1 MKMNH
6 LVDIQQV
13 IGLARRHQ
21 IRLVRLLYCDTSG
34 LIRGKALLLEDLPTC
49 YRSGIGFPLAQQA
62 LTPFDLPAAVEGMGP
77 VGEFRLLP
85 DLSTFALLPYARQTA
100 CLFGCMHLLDGEIW
114 DACPRLFLL
123 RQLARLEEEDLSVRV
138 GTEHEF
144 TLARRVEGD
153 GFPYQ
158 PADVAPLF
166 GTAALDAH
174 DAFLHALLSA
184 LTAQNLR
191 PRLLHAEYGPGQMEI
206 SLGTSTGLA
215 AADRVCLL
223 RETTR
228 AIANQQGLQ
237 ASFAPKPFVEQ
248 FAGNGLHW
256 HLSLWGAEGSGDE
269 QDNLSYDAADP
280 QQLSR
285 LGRQFLGGI
294 LAHLPGLVALTC
306 ASVNSYARLQPQHW
320 SSAYAC
326 WGLDNREAAIRV
338 PALSWGQG
346 QESLRLEV
354 RCADH
359 SANPY
364 LALGGLLVAG
374 LDGIQRQLD
383 PGPPCQVDPALL
395 SQEER
400 ERLGIARLPATLDE
414 ALCALER
421 DAVLMQAL
429 RPVLANA
436 YLAVKRAESAFCQ
449 ERSPHEVA
457 LAYFT
462 KY

>member
-1 MKMNH
+1 MKTNH
-6 LVDIQQV
+6 LVDIQQ
-13 IGLARRHQ
+13 IMELARRNQ
-21 IRLVRLLYCDTSG
+21 IRLVRLLYCDTGG
-34 LIRGKALLLEDLPTC
+34 LIRGKALLLEDLPIS

-62 LTPFDLPAAVEGMGP
+62 LTPFDVPAQVEGMGP

-85 DLSTFALLPYARQTA
+85 DLSTFVLLPSVRQTA
-100 CLFGCMHLLDGEIW
+100 CLFGFMHTLDREIW
-114 DACPRLFLL
+114 DACPRIFLL
-123 RQLARLEEEDLSVRV
+123 RQLARLEEEELSVQV

-144 TLARRVEGD
+144 TLARRVEG
-153 GFPYQ
+153 GSFPYQ
-158 PADVAPLF
+158 PADDAPLF
-166 GTAALDAH
+166 AAAALDTH
-174 DAFLHALLSA
+174 DAFLHPWLTA

-191 PRLLHAEYGPGQMEI
+191 PHLLHAEYGPGQMEI
-206 SLGTSTGLA
+206 SLGKSTGLS
-215 AADRVCLL
+215 AADHVCVL

-228 AIANQQGLQ
+228 ALASQHGMV
-237 ASFAPKPFVEQ
+237 ASFVPKPFVEQ

-256 HLSLWGAEGSGDE
+256 HLSLWGADGNEDE
-269 QDNLSYDAADP
+269 QDNLSYDAQDP
-280 QQLSR
+280 AHLSQ
-285 LGRQFLGGI
+285 LGRQFLGGL

-306 ASVNSYARLQPQHW
+306 ASINSYERLQPQHW
-320 SSAYAC
+320 CSAYAC

-346 QESLRLEV
+346 QESLRMEV
-354 RCADH
+354 RCVDH

-364 LALGGLLVAG
+364 LALGTIIAAG

-383 PGPPCQVDPALL
+383 PGNPCQVDPALL

-400 ERLGIARLPATLDE
+400 ERLGIARLPTTLEE

-421 DAVLMQAL
+421 D
-429 RPVLANA
+429 PVLISALGPVLSTC
-436 YLAVKRAESAFCQ
+436 YLAVKRAEIAYCQ
-449 ERSPHEVA
+449 ERTPQAIA